1 LTLAPQRG
9 FVEHEARSDVN
20 GSVDVSVCVSEGGL
34 VSKRTG
40 LGASMRAC
48 RVFFTPARPQ
58 QDTEKSRLVFQFFD
72 DVAFQK
78 FSVVEFFFLFVGV
91 VCVYCRAALAPSA

>member
-1 LTLAPQRG
+1 MYVYIGVCVCMCAMCVWVRALMYIWVCVCECACG
-9 FVEHEARSDVN
+9 CEC
-20 GSVDVSVCVSEGGL
+20 VCVSDGVL

-72 DVAFQK
+72 DVAFQN
-78 FSVVEFFFLFVGV
+78 FSVV
-91 VCVYCRAALAPSA
+91 